1 MAIQSVLATICGK
14 RTTLRYNPE
23 TDRYEYSG
31 AAPQG
36 SSFPLAGGYYPVRI
50 EARTDRGETAAADD
64 ATPGLGESLR
74 LVVRET
80 AKPAAVFTAPA
91 AGATLTT
98 SRPAVTARLR
108 DDNSGIDLN
117 SLSFSFGGTQ
127 IAQGSPGLTLS
138 PVAGGWDLT
147 YVPPAKLD
155 PGSFTTTLAVSDNDG
170 NRSAVQSRSFTVA
183 LSGLPVRTDALCV
196 KRLPGWKAG
205 IAQHYQC
212 NLLEPGYQAVL
223 IRRCQCV

>member
-1 MAIQSVLATICGK
+1 MAIQQATVVICGK
-14 RTTLRYNPE
+14 RYALTPNAQTGLYQYTGP
-23 TDRYEYSG
+23 
-31 AAPQG
+31 APSG
-36 SSFPLAGGYYPVRI
+36 SSFPLAGGYYPI
-50 EARTDRGETAAADD
+50 ELSARTDRGETAAADD

-117 SLSFSFGGTQ
+117 SLSFSFGGTP

-183 LSGLPVRTDALCV
+183 LSGLPVRTDALCA
-196 KRLPGWKAG
+196 KRLPGWKAE
-205 IAQHYQC
+205 AFQNYHC
-212 NLLEPGYQAVL
+212 NLLEPVYQAT
-223 IRRCQCV
+223 IMRRCQCV

>member
-1 MAIQSVLATICGK
+1 MAIQTATISLNGK
-14 RTTLRYNPE
+14 RYSLAYHAASGL
-23 TDRYEYSG
+23 YELT
-31 AAPQG
+31 ATAPAQ

-50 EARTDRGETAAADD
+50 DARTDRGETAAADD
-64 ATPGLGESLR
+64 GTPGLGESLR
-74 LVVRET
+74 LAVRET
-80 AKPAAVFTAPA
+80 AKPTAVFTAPA
-91 AGATLTT
+91 AGAKLTT

-117 SLSFSFGGTQ
+117 SLSFSFGGKQ
-127 IAQGSPGLTLS
+127 VAQGSPGLTLS

-155 PGSFTTTLAVSDNDG
+155 PGSFTATLAVSDNDG
-170 NRSAVQSRSFTVA
+170 NRSAVQSRSFTVE
-183 LSGLPVRTDALCV
+183 LSGLPVRTDALCA